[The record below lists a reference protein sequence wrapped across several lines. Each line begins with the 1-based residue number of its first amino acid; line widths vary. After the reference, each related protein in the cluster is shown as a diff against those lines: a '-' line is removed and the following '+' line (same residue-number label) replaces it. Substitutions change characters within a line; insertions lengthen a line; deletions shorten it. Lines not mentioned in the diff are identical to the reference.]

1 MPGQPQVTCVADVK
15 ATLGEGPVWVVRERA
30 LYWVDI
36 NGKKLFRL
44 GERDELRSWDT
55 PVRIATLAPRAGGGF
70 VGGTDEGLAFV
81 DLDAGRFEVFV
92 DPEADLPDNRFN
104 DGKVDRNGRFWA
116 GTMDNREREAS
127 GTLYRLDADRSL
139 TAIDQGYRVTN
150 GPAFSPDGRTMY
162 ENDSARQV
170 TYVFDLDKSG
180 RVSNRRELIR
190 FGRGDGY
197 PDGMTVD
204 AENSLW
210 IAFWD
215 GWCVRRFSPDG
226 ELLATVELPVQR
238 PTSCAFGGAG
248 LDRLFITS
256 ARRDL
261 QGTEL
266 ARQPLAGGLFAVD
279 VGVHGIAELPF
290 AG

>member
-1 MPGQPQVTCVADVK
+1 MGWAAQ
-15 ATLGEGPVWVVRERA
+15 EHA

-36 NGKKLFRL
+36 NGRKVFRL
-44 GERDELRSWDT
+44 DERGELRSWDT
-55 PVRIATLAPRAGGGF
+55 PVRIGSLAPRADGGF

-81 DLDAGRFEVFV
+81 DLDAARFEVFV
-92 DPEADLPDNRFN
+92 NPEANLPDNRFN

-127 GTLYRLDADRSL
+127 GTLYRLDPDRSL
-139 TAIDQGYRVTN
+139 AAIDHGYRVTN
-150 GPAFSPDGRTMY
+150 GPAFSPDGRRMY

-170 TYVFDLDKSG
+170 TYVFDLDEG
-180 RVSNRRELIR
+180 GQATNRRELIR
-190 FGRGDGY
+190 FGQGDGY

-204 AENSLW
+204 AQGCLW

-215 GWCVRRFSPDG
+215 GWCVRRLSPEG
-226 ELLATVELPVQR
+226 ELLAAVELPVQR
-238 PTSCAFGGAG
+238 PTSCAFGGG
-248 LDRLFITS
+248 NLQTLYITS